1 MNKATIT
8 KVCIDDFALKKRE
21 KYGTIMVDIET
32 HRVIDLLD
40 SRDLNQVVQWLN
52 SYPNLE
58 VVSRD
63 GSITYRKAIGLA
75 HPRAMQV
82 SDRFHLLKNLTDY
95 CKDSLK
101 RLLPTRIAI
110 SSEVSQADLTP
121 AVLEKANSNRK
132 LTLEEKYRKA
142 LELKTKGQLQTEI
155 CQTLN
160 LNSKVF
166 QKLMNLTEAEADS
179 YFSTSID
186 EKQALTRLRKM
197 EDVALVRRLHEDCN
211 SVRNIAKLTGF
222 SRITIA
228 RYLDE
233 NFSPVRKEST
243 RKGVSILTPYIGEI
257 NAQLDNGKMVVEIEK
272 TIREQGYCGAAST
285 LRRYCTNWKKSL
297 ATEKQLAVAAPQN
310 TTYILRKDILK
321 LIYWPISKVPAL
333 SEMQWVLFQ
342 SQHPKAAD
350 VLNFLDEFRTILKEQ
365 LLDKLIPWM
374 DKIKHSEIPELYSF
388 VNGVERDLAA
398 VQHAILFPY
407 NNGLAEGSVNKLK
420 VIKRIMYGRCS
431 FGLLKAKLLRLEKIR
446 NFN

>member
-142 LELKTKGQLQTEI
+142 LELKTK
-155 CQTLN
+155 
-160 LNSKVF
+160 
-166 QKLMNLTEAEADS
+166 
-179 YFSTSID
+179 
-186 EKQALTRLRKM
+186 
-197 EDVALVRRLHEDCN
+197 
-211 SVRNIAKLTGF
+211 
-222 SRITIA
+222 
-228 RYLDE
+228 
-233 NFSPVRKEST
+233 
-243 RKGVSILTPYIGEI
+243 
-257 NAQLDNGKMVVEIEK
+257 
-272 TIREQGYCGAAST
+272 
-285 LRRYCTNWKKSL
+285 
-297 ATEKQLAVAAPQN
+297 
-310 TTYILRKDILK
+310 
-321 LIYWPISKVPAL
+321 
-333 SEMQWVLFQ
+333 
-342 SQHPKAAD
+342 
-350 VLNFLDEFRTILKEQ
+350 
-365 LLDKLIPWM
+365 
-374 DKIKHSEIPELYSF
+374 
-388 VNGVERDLAA
+388 
-398 VQHAILFPY
+398 
-407 NNGLAEGSVNKLK
+407 
-420 VIKRIMYGRCS
+420 
-431 FGLLKAKLLRLEKIR
+431 
-446 NFN
+446 